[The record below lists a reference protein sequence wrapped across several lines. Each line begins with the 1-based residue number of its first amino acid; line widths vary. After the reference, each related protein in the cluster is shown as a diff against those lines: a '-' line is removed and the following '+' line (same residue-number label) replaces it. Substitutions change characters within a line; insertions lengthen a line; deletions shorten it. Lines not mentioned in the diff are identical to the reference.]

1 MSDLSQQNILKT
13 GLKLYLNYKELY
25 LLQAGTGYVV
35 AYIENT
41 LIKMRYSVKQFW
53 RYPMYPEREGEQGS
67 GSVVQSPD

>member
-13 GLKLYLNYKELY
+13 GLKLYLNYKELH
-25 LLQAGTGYVV
+25 LLQAGME
-35 AYIENT
+35 YIENT

-53 RYPMYPEREGEQGS
+53 RYAMYPEREGEQGS